1 MEDRLMPTSPS
12 LVPATLLI
20 AGTRAGEPLDGP
32 RIRAAG
38 RIILVEP
45 EERRAAAL
53 TRQAHGDPRITLHRA
68 ALGAEDGPGVL
79 HVMNFAGMSSLRPAS
94 PALQRLL
101 PGLRETARQEVRRLS
116 VARLLADAGEI
127 ARPLHVV
134 IDSPGSELDILE
146 GFRAAG
152 ALGLIDQLELHCG
165 TEAFQ
170 EGAADCATL
179 ERWVQKAGLIVQE
192 RDLRDPDWPLLRLRP
207 RPGPSASLLQA
218 EAHALR
224 SAWMQQA
231 EELASLRRRDEAL
244 RAELAA
250 RAQAQQAEAAQAA
263 EALAARDQTLAE
275 VQAQAQAQAQALHQR
290 LNAAE
295 AEAGALRAR
304 TAEAVELARK
314 DVALAM
320 RSQLLAQNDL
330 RDLQRRHAETQT
342 LCQRQE
348 ALLRQLTP
356 RLQEAADHL
365 RAQIPPRPADE
376 RALPLEPT
384 APARKA
390 KTARGDRPKTQGAK
404 KRGQDRD

>member
-1 MEDRLMPTSPS
+1 MPTLSS

-20 AGTRAGEPLDGP
+20 AGTRAGELLDAP
-32 RIRAAG
+32 WIQAAG

-45 EERRAAAL
+45 EEHRAAAL
-53 TRQAHGDPRITLHRA
+53 ARQANGDPRITIHKA
-68 ALGAEDGPGVL
+68 ALGSEDGLGIL

-101 PGLRETARQEVRRLS
+101 PGLRETTRYEVRRLS
-116 VARLLADAGEI
+116 VARLLADSGEI

-179 ERWVQKAGLIVQE
+179 EGWLQNAGLIVQE
-192 RDLRDPDWPLLRLRP
+192 RDLQDPDWPLLRLRP
-207 RPGPSASLLQA
+207 RPDPSASPLQA

-224 SAWMQQA
+224 VSWMQQA
-231 EELASLRRRDEAL
+231 EELASLRHREEAREEALAEVQAQAEAQAQTLHERLSAAATAAETL

-250 RAQAQQAEAAQAA
+250 REQARQAEAAQAA
-263 EALAARDQTLAE
+263 EA
-275 VQAQAQAQAQALHQR
+275 
-290 LNAAE
+290 
-295 AEAGALRAR
+295 
-304 TAEAVELARK
+304 VELARK
-314 DVALAM
+314 DMALAM
-320 RSQLLAQNDL
+320 RSQLLVQNDL
-330 RDLQRRHAETQT
+330 RDLQRRHGEMQA

-348 ALLRQLTP
+348 TLLRQLTP

-365 RAQIPPRPADE
+365 RAQIPPRPAGG
-376 RALPLEPT
+376 RILPLEPV
-384 APARKA
+384 APAKKA
-390 KTARGDRPKTQGAK
+390 NALKGEKPKSHGVK